1 VIEIVKDTNFNLAMN
16 KAKQE
21 RDWTVE
27 PYSAKDFAL
36 FSDFESELENY
47 LQEQM
52 GILQLLWNATSKIIL
67 DPSKM
72 DDWNRS
78 QCSEQIAISWG
89 RKCSKASFATL
100 CTRRL

>member
-1 VIEIVKDTNFNLAMN
+1 MKDTNFNLAMN

-27 PYSAKDFAL
+27 PYSAKAFAL

-52 GILQLLWNATSKIIL
+52 GILALPVC
-67 DPSKM
+67 D
-72 DDWNRS
+72 
-78 QCSEQIAISWG
+78 
-89 RKCSKASFATL
+89 
-100 CTRRL
+100 